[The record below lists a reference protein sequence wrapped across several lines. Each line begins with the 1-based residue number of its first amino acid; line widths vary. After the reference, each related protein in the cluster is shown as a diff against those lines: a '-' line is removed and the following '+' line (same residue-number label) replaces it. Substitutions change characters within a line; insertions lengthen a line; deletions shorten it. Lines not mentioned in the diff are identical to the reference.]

1 MWSYLEVRG
10 AGKCGAWM
18 DSYFPPMILHRGRGT
33 HIFVGQLAM
42 SATLRHGVDTRNTSD
57 PDLALEGPQTRE
69 SEQTVTVP
77 IKEVKYGVIITLN
90 R

>member
-1 MWSYLEVRG
+1 MLLSLCR
-10 AGKCGAWM
+10 
-18 DSYFPPMILHRGRGT
+18 
-33 HIFVGQLAM
+33 
-42 SATLRHGVDTRNTSD
+42 DTRNMLD
-57 PDLALEGPQTRE
+57 LDLALEGPQTRE